1 MFFEHAM
8 CGRVTREKDGAL
20 RSFNKKMSL
29 ALYRDLA
36 CLLMQVGLR
45 PLRVF
50 EIVFGVVES

>member
-1 MFFEHAM
+1 MHCVVEWRAKRM
-8 CGRVTREKDGAL
+8 VRQDL
-20 RSFNKKMSL
+20 LIKKMSL

-36 CLLMQVGLR
+36 SLLMKVGLR